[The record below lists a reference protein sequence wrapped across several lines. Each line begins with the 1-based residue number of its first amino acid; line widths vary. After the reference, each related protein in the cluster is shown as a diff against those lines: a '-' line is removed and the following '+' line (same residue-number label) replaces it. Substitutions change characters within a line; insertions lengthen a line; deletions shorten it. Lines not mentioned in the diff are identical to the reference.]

1 MPDDDFFALPP
12 FNPDSALANLK
23 RSLRDMKLVEREGV
37 YELKGLPIAQARV
50 DGGVLKLAVVKRFT
64 GLPEWTQLEA
74 TDHAVVR
81 RFTDELRR
89 RLLKWDDSRGDE

>member
-12 FNPDSALANLK
+12 FNPESALDELHLAQ
-23 RSLRDMKLVEREGV
+23 RPSEVREREGI
-37 YELKGLPIAQARV
+37 YELKGQPIARARI
-50 DGGVLKLAVVKRFT
+50 DGAVLKLDVVKRFT
-64 GLPEWTQLEA
+64 GLPEWNQVEA
-74 TDHAVVR
+74 KDHAIVR

>member
-12 FNPDSALANLK
+12 FNPDSALA
-23 RSLRDMKLVEREGV
+23 SLRRTLREMKLVEREGV
-37 YELKGLPIAQARV
+37 YELKGQPIARAQV
-50 DGGVLKLAVVKRFT
+50 DGAVLKLGVVRRFT
-64 GLPEWTQLEA
+64 GLPEWTQVEA
-74 TDHAVVR
+74 KDHAVVR